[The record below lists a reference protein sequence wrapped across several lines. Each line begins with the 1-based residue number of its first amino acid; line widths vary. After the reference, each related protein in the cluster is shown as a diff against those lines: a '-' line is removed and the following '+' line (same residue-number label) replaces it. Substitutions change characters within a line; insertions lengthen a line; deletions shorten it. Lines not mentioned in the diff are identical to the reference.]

1 MTLVDKYGKWAIV
14 TGASSG
20 IGEEFARKLSSEGF
34 NLIIIARRKERL
46 DNLAQELMSL
56 YKVKIIPVKLD
67 LTDDNFMNKLSEI
80 TNDKEIGILVNNA
93 GIGSTGE
100 FVNVEA
106 EHEIKMVKLNCLAPT
121 ILTHHFV
128 KGMKERRKGAIVF
141 LGSVT
146 AFQPTPMM
154 AAYSATKVFN
164 LFLGNSLWW
173 ELKKYNIDV
182 LSLNPGGT
190 ETEFQRIADAE
201 TGPIPRTTK
210 QVVET
215 AMNALGKKPSVVD
228 GTFNKLL
235 TFSSRFV
242 SQKLTVII
250 AGLIASRLYK
260 NKSDR

>member
-1 MTLVDKYGKWAIV
+1 MKLLDKYGKWAIV

-34 NLIIIARRKERL
+34 NLIIIARRKDRL
-46 DNLAQELMSL
+46 DKLAEEIKSHHD
-56 YKVKIIPVKLD
+56 VEIIPVELD
-67 LTDDNFMNKLSEI
+67 LTEETFMSKLSSI
-80 TNDKEIGILVNNA
+80 TKDKEIGILINNA

-100 FVNVEA
+100 FVNADA
-106 EHEIKMVKLNCLAPT
+106 EHEIKMVKLNCIAPT

-128 KGMKERRKGAIVF
+128 KGMKERKKGAIIF

-146 AFQPTPMM
+146 AFQPTPFM
-154 AAYSATKVFN
+154 ASYSATKVFN

-190 ETEFQRIADAE
+190 ETEFQRIADAK

-228 GTFNKLL
+228 GAFNKLL

-242 SQKLTVII
+242 SQKITVII
-250 AGLIASRLYK
+250 AGFIASRLYK
-260 NKSDR
+260 NKSV